1 MVETGSMEIAM
12 ARRVLLPARI
22 LNLIP
27 IVDAWM
33 PAARPKRMAKSKSTP
48 SSKMNVVCVI
58 FGICFPNDPGF
69 GYKNVLMR
77 TGTVRS

>member
-1 MVETGSMEIAM
+1 
-12 ARRVLLPARI
+12 
-22 LNLIP
+22 
-27 IVDAWM
+27 
-33 PAARPKRMAKSKSTP
+33 
-48 SSKMNVVCVI
+48 MNVVCVI